1 MAELAVPIPMT
12 PRGFYSN
19 SALAQN
25 KAKLAEIGKKYF
37 RETEVDNLIGDFTKA
52 KKILKWKPKN
62 SLNQLIDDMIQN
74 EE

>member
-1 MAELAVPIPMT
+1 MAELAVTIPMT

-37 RETEVDNLIGDFTKA
+37 REIKQAEMLTNVPGALILSV
-52 KKILKWKPKN
+52 ILE
-62 SLNQLIDDMIQN
+62 QLD
-74 EE
+74 